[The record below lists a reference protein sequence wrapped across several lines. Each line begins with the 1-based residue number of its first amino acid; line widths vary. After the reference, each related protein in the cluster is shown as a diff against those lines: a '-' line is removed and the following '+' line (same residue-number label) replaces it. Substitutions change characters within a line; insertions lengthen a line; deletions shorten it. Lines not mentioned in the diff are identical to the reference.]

1 MIEKEINKY
10 NNRIYRKLYLYALM
24 VMVTSI
30 ILTVFMTSLFFRSGE
45 QKMFERHVKGNAILV
60 KNILTELNL
69 LQFKDSF
76 PTNKKIIISD
86 KPGLAIEFIKNIDKL
101 KEKLNIPKESI
112 NELEKTKEP
121 QVMRL
126 EDNKPAVIMFL
137 DEKNISSGVLYLED
151 FHLIKGFKPRPP
163 HNHEKRIKPEFLG
176 VLFILIF
183 LSILL
188 IPYSRYIFKPFKE
201 LMFSI
206 ERVASGD
213 FKTFIDV
220 SKKSDFK
227 SIADSFNNMTMKIH
241 DMIQQ
246 RDRLIADV
254 SHELRTPLTRI
265 RLALELLDK
274 EGKGKKKYIDKSI
287 SEIEQLDHLID
298 DLLDASKL
306 ELNKKDFI
314 FENNLLQKIIEDN
327 IEKNNLLFT
336 ENNLQIDKDFT
347 DKEIYIKS
355 NKQLLERALGNIFS
369 NIIKYSPQ
377 GSKIDIKILKE
388 NNNAIIYIRDR
399 GEGVKADEY
408 EKIFQPFYRSDSS
421 RSRKTGGTGLGLS
434 IVRQI
439 IKLHDGEIIAK
450 KPDDNENG
458 LLLKITIPS
467 I

>member
-220 SKKSDFK
+220 SKKV
-227 SIADSFNNMTMKIH
+227 I
-241 DMIQQ
+241 
-246 RDRLIADV
+246 
-254 SHELRTPLTRI
+254 LR
-265 RLALELLDK
+265 
-274 EGKGKKKYIDKSI
+274 
-287 SEIEQLDHLID
+287 
-298 DLLDASKL
+298 
-306 ELNKKDFI
+306 
-314 FENNLLQKIIEDN
+314 
-327 IEKNNLLFT
+327 
-336 ENNLQIDKDFT
+336 
-347 DKEIYIKS
+347 
-355 NKQLLERALGNIFS
+355 
-369 NIIKYSPQ
+369 
-377 GSKIDIKILKE
+377 
-388 NNNAIIYIRDR
+388 
-399 GEGVKADEY
+399 V
-408 EKIFQPFYRSDSS
+408 
-421 RSRKTGGTGLGLS
+421 
-434 IVRQI
+434 
-439 IKLHDGEIIAK
+439 
-450 KPDDNENG
+450 
-458 LLLKITIPS
+458 
-467 I
+467 